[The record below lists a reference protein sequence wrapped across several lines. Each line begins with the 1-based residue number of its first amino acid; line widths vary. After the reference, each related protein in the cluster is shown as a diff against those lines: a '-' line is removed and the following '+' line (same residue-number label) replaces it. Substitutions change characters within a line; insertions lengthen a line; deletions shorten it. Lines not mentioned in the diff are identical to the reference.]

1 MGADRIMYST
11 DYPYGSMVECEGWYR
26 SVDISLED
34 QIKIGRLNA
43 GKLFK
48 LEKKLPKVALT
59 A

>member
-1 MGADRIMYST
+1 
-11 DYPYGSMVECEGWYR
+11 MVQIGRY
-26 SVDISLED
+26 LED